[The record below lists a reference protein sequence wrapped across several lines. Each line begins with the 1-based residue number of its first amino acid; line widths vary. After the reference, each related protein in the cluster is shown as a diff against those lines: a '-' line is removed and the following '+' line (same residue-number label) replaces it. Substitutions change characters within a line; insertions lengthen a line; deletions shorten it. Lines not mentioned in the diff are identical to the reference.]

1 MRLAYLGRELVLG
14 ERGLDP
20 RLEIA
25 AIGRVVGM
33 LKLAPAAF
41 GKVTAWR
48 QLVVRSIGQRPVVE
62 HRIAGHAERHVP
74 AGFGNSVA
82 ARGNPDD
89 QFVHSSARAEEMAET
104 RSSAIICGPAAS
116 AARP

>member
-1 MRLAYLGRELVLG
+1 
-14 ERGLDP
+14 
-20 RLEIA
+20 
-25 AIGRVVGM
+25 M
-33 LKLAPAAF
+33 LKLAPAALW
-41 GKVTAWR
+41 KVTAWR
-48 QLVVRSIGQRPVVE
+48 QLVMRSIGERPVVE
-62 HRIAGHAERHVP
+62 DGIARHPERNVAAGRGHAVP
-74 AGFGNSVA
+74 